1 MKIEI
6 ITPDK
11 KVFEGDIKS
20 VRVPGK
26 KGSFQVL
33 KDHAPIIST
42 LEDGT
47 VIIVDQENKEVRYEI
62 FKIICSDYPAG
73 NNVLLL
79 QHSTYYWEI
88 STSSDIIIGS
98 KCIEFSGIQ

>member
-11 KVFEGDIKS
+11 KIFDGEIKS

-42 LEDGT
+42 LENGI
-47 VIIVDQENKEVRYEI
+47 VRLVDQENNEITYDISGGVIEVNAN
-62 FKIICSDYPAG
+62 KII
-73 NNVLLL
+73 LLAD
-79 QHSTYYWEI
+79 SVR
-88 STSSDIIIGS
+88 
-98 KCIEFSGIQ
+98 

>member
-11 KVFEGDIKS
+11 KIFDGDIKS

-33 KDHAPIIST
+33 NDHAPIIST
-42 LEDGT
+42 LDTGP
-47 VIIVDQENKEVRYEI
+47 VIIVNQAGEETIIEISGGVIEVNAN
-62 FKIICSDYPAG
+62 KII
-73 NNVLLL
+73 LLAD
-79 QHSTYYWEI
+79 SVR
-88 STSSDIIIGS
+88 
-98 KCIEFSGIQ
+98 

>member
-11 KVFEGDIKS
+11 KIFEGEIKS

-33 KDHAPIIST
+33 NDHAPIIST
-42 LEDGT
+42 LESGL
-47 VIIVDQENKEVRYEI
+47 IRMVDQANNEVTYEI
-62 FKIICSDYPAG
+62 SGGVIEVKANKII
-73 NNVLLL
+73 LLAD
-79 QHSTYYWEI
+79 SVT
-88 STSSDIIIGS
+88 
-98 KCIEFSGIQ
+98 

>member
-11 KVFEGDIKS
+11 KVYEGDINS
-20 VRVPGK
+20 IRVPGR

-42 LEDGT
+42 LENGP
-47 VIIVDQENKEVRYEI
+47 VIMVDQEGNEVRYEI
-62 FKIICSDYPAG
+62 NGGVIEVKHNRII
-73 NNVLLL
+73 LLAE
-79 QHSTYYWEI
+79 SVR
-88 STSSDIIIGS
+88 
-98 KCIEFSGIQ
+98 

>member
-11 KVFEGDIKS
+11 KIFEEEIKS

-42 LEDGT
+42 LENGL
-47 VIIVDQENKEVRYEI
+47 VRMVDQEDREIIYEI
-62 FKIICSDYPAG
+62 SGGVIEVKSNKII
-73 NNVLLL
+73 LLAD
-79 QHSTYYWEI
+79 SI
-88 STSSDIIIGS
+88 
-98 KCIEFSGIQ
+98 K

>member
-1 MKIEI
+1 MMKIEI

-42 LEDGT
+42 LDSGQ
-47 VIIVDQENKEVRYEI
+47 VIMVDHEGKETILGINGGVIEVKENL
-62 FKIICSDYPAG
+62 II
-73 NNVLLL
+73 LLAD
-79 QHSTYYWEI
+79 SMR
-88 STSSDIIIGS
+88 
-98 KCIEFSGIQ
+98 

>member
-6 ITPDK
+6 ITPDR

-33 KDHAPIIST
+33 KDHAPIVST
-42 LEDGT
+42 LENGP
-47 VIIVDQENKEVRYEI
+47 VIMVDQAGSESRFHITGGVIEVKAN
-62 FKIICSDYPAG
+62 KII
-73 NNVLLL
+73 LLAE
-79 QHSTYYWEI
+79 SVTE
-88 STSSDIIIGS
+88 G
-98 KCIEFSGIQ
+98 K

>member
-33 KDHAPIIST
+33 KDHAPIVST
-42 LEDGT
+42 LENGQVIMVGQDGNES
-47 VIIVDQENKEVRYEI
+47 VYEI
-62 FKIICSDYPAG
+62 NGGVIEVKANKII
-73 NNVLLL
+73 LLAD
-79 QHSTYYWEI
+79 SV
-88 STSSDIIIGS
+88 
-98 KCIEFSGIQ
+98 K

>member
-11 KVFEGDIKS
+11 RVFEGDIKS

-33 KDHAPIIST
+33 KDHAPIVST
-42 LEDGT
+42 LDSGN
-47 VIIVDQENKEVRYEI
+47 VIIVDKAGVE
-62 FKIICSDYPAG
+62 KIIEIDGGVIEVKS
-73 NNVLLL
+73 NRIILLADGAR
-79 QHSTYYWEI
+79 S
-88 STSSDIIIGS
+88 
-98 KCIEFSGIQ
+98 

>member
-11 KVFEGDIKS
+11 KIFEGDIKS

-42 LEDGT
+42 LESGLVVMVDLDGKET
-47 VIIVDQENKEVRYEI
+47 ILEISGGVIEVKTN
-62 FKIICSDYPAG
+62 KII
-73 NNVLLL
+73 LLAD
-79 QHSTYYWEI
+79 SV
-88 STSSDIIIGS
+88 
-98 KCIEFSGIQ
+98 K

>member
-11 KVFEGDIKS
+11 KIYEGEIKS

-42 LEDGT
+42 LEAGSVFIIDHADIQKEFIINGG
-47 VIIVDQENKEVRYEI
+47 VIEVRANR
-62 FKIICSDYPAG
+62 II
-73 NNVLLL
+73 LLAE
-79 QHSTYYWEI
+79 SV
-88 STSSDIIIGS
+88 
-98 KCIEFSGIQ
+98 K

>member
-11 KVFEGDIKS
+11 KIFEGEIKS

-42 LEDGT
+42 LENGS
-47 VIIVDQENKEVRYEI
+47 VWIVDQENNEIKYEI
-62 FKIICSDYPAG
+62 SGGVIEVKVNRII
-73 NNVLLL
+73 LLAD
-79 QHSTYYWEI
+79 SVR
-88 STSSDIIIGS
+88 
-98 KCIEFSGIQ
+98 

>member
-33 KDHAPIIST
+33 KDHAPIVST
-42 LEDGT
+42 LENGL
-47 VIIVDQENKEVRYEI
+47 VIMVDQDGNESKFEINGGVIEVKAN
-62 FKIICSDYPAG
+62 KII
-73 NNVLLL
+73 LLAD
-79 QHSTYYWEI
+79 SV
-88 STSSDIIIGS
+88 
-98 KCIEFSGIQ
+98 K

>member
-11 KVFEGDIKS
+11 KIFDGEIRS

-42 LEDGT
+42 LESGT
-47 VIIVDQENKEVRYEI
+47 VRIVGQENNEITYEI
-62 FKIICSDYPAG
+62 SGGVIEVKANKIT
-73 NNVLLL
+73 LLAD
-79 QHSTYYWEI
+79 SVR
-88 STSSDIIIGS
+88 
-98 KCIEFSGIQ
+98 

>member
-11 KVFEGDIKS
+11 RIFEGEIKS
-20 VRVPGK
+20 VRVPGR

-42 LEDGT
+42 LENGSVRMIDQSDKEIIFEISGG
-47 VIIVDQENKEVRYEI
+47 VIEVKAN
-62 FKIICSDYPAG
+62 KII
-73 NNVLLL
+73 LLADL
-79 QHSTYYWEI
+79 VQST
-88 STSSDIIIGS
+88 
-98 KCIEFSGIQ
+98 

>member
-11 KVFEGDIKS
+11 KIFEGEINS

-33 KDHAPIIST
+33 KDHAPIVST
-42 LEDGT
+42 LEAGH
-47 VIIVDQENKEVRYEI
+47 VIMVDQNGIEKVYEI
-62 FKIICSDYPAG
+62 DGGVIEVKANKII
-73 NNVLLL
+73 LLAD
-79 QHSTYYWEI
+79 SVR
-88 STSSDIIIGS
+88 
-98 KCIEFSGIQ
+98 

>member
-1 MKIEI
+1 MRIDI

-11 KVFEGDIKS
+11 KVYEGEIRS

-42 LEDGT
+42 LENGP
-47 VIIVDQENKEVRYEI
+47 VIMVDEGGNQQIFEVAGGVIEV
-62 FKIICSDYPAG
+62 KANNII
-73 NNVLLL
+73 LLAD
-79 QHSTYYWEI
+79 SV
-88 STSSDIIIGS
+88 
-98 KCIEFSGIQ
+98 K